1 MFTGIIKNKGKVV
14 SIVKKNKGY
23 EVKIASNLVFSKKNI
38 GTSISINGVCLTL
51 TKYLNKN
58 LFFFIS
64 YSTFQITNF
73 KYLKKNSTVNL
84 EKSLK
89 FGDEIAGHFVQ
100 GHVDTVGRVIFLKK
114 LAKTW
119 TILIKIDSKFSRL
132 LVDKGS
138 ITINGIS
145 LTIVKSLKNQF
156 TLVVIPHTLKLT
168 NILSLKIGDVINV
181 EFDIVIKYLLKINKK
196 NEKKKF

>member
-14 SIVKKNKGY
+14 SIVKKDKGY
-23 EVKIASNLVFSKKNI
+23 EFKIGSNLVFSKKNI

-51 TKYLNKN
+51 TKFSNKN

-100 GHVDTVGRVIFLKK
+100 GHIDTVGKVISLKK
-114 LAKTW
+114 LVKTW
-119 TILIKIDSKFSRL
+119 TILVKVEPKFSRL

-138 ITINGIS
+138 VTIDGIS

-156 TLVVIPHTLKLT
+156 TLVVIPHTLELT
-168 NILSLKIGDVINV
+168 NIISLKTGDVVNV
-181 EFDIVIKYLLKINKK
+181 EFDIVIKYLSKINKK
-196 NEKKKF
+196 K

>member
-23 EVKIASNLVFSKKNI
+23 EVKINSNLVFSKKNI
-38 GTSISINGVCLTL
+38 GTSISINGACLTL
-51 TKYLNKN
+51 TKFLNKN

-100 GHVDTVGRVIFLKK
+100 GHIDTVGKVISLKK

-119 TILIKIDSKFSRL
+119 TFLIKVESKFSHL

-138 ITINGIS
+138 ITIDGIS

-168 NILSLKIGDVINV
+168 NIISLKTGDVVNV
-181 EFDIVIKYLLKINKK
+181 EFDIVIKYLSKINKK
-196 NEKKKF
+196 K

>member
-23 EVKIASNLVFSKKNI
+23 EVKINSNLVFSKKNI

-51 TKYLNKN
+51 IKFLNKN
-58 LFFFIS
+58 LFFFVS

-100 GHVDTVGRVIFLKK
+100 GHIDTVGKVISLKK
-114 LAKTW
+114 LVKTW
-119 TILIKIDSKFSRL
+119 TFLIKVKPKFSHL

-138 ITINGIS
+138 ITIDGIS

-156 TLVVIPHTLKLT
+156 TLVIIPHTLKLT
-168 NILSLKIGDVINV
+168 NVISLKTGDIVNV
-181 EFDIVIKYLLKINKK
+181 EFDIVIKYLSKINKK
-196 NEKKKF
+196 K

>member
-23 EVKIASNLVFSKKNI
+23 EVKINSNLVFSKKNI

-51 TKYLNKN
+51 TKFLNKN

-73 KYLKKNSTVNL
+73 KYLKKNSAVNL

-100 GHVDTVGRVIFLKK
+100 GHIDTIGRVISLKK

-119 TILIKIDSKFSRL
+119 TFLIKVDSKFSHL

-138 ITINGIS
+138 IAIDGIS
-145 LTIVKSLKNQF
+145 LTIVKSFKNQF

-168 NILSLKIGDVINV
+168 NIISLKTGDVVNV
-181 EFDIVIKYLLKINKK
+181 EFDIVIKYLSKINKK
-196 NEKKKF
+196 K

>member
-14 SIVKKNKGY
+14 SILKKNKGY
-23 EVKIASNLVFSKKNI
+23 EVKINSNLVFSKKNI

-51 TKYLNKN
+51 TKFLNKN

-100 GHVDTVGRVIFLKK
+100 GHIDTIGKVISLKK

-119 TILIKIDSKFSRL
+119 TFLIKVDSKFSHL

-138 ITINGIS
+138 ITIDGIS
-145 LTIVKSLKNQF
+145 LTIVKSFKNQF

-168 NILSLKIGDVINV
+168 NIISLKTGDVVNV
-181 EFDIVIKYLLKINKK
+181 EFDIVIKYLSKINKK
-196 NEKKKF
+196 K

>member
-1 MFTGIIKNKGKVV
+1 MFTGIIKNKGKVL
-14 SIVKKNKGY
+14 SIVKKDKGY
-23 EVKIASNLVFSKKNI
+23 EFKISSNLVFSKKNI

-51 TKYLNKN
+51 TKFLNKN

-100 GHVDTVGRVIFLKK
+100 GHIDTVGKVISLKK

-119 TILIKIDSKFSRL
+119 TFLIKVESKFSHL

-138 ITINGIS
+138 ITIDGIS

-168 NILSLKIGDVINV
+168 NIISLKTGDVVNV
-181 EFDIVIKYLLKINKK
+181 EFDIVIKYLSKINKK
-196 NEKKKF
+196 K

>member
-23 EVKIASNLVFSKKNI
+23 EVKINSNLVLSKKNI

-51 TKYLNKN
+51 TKFLNKN

-100 GHVDTVGRVIFLKK
+100 GHIDTVGKVISLKK

-119 TILIKIDSKFSRL
+119 TFLIKVDSKFSHL

-138 ITINGIS
+138 ITIDGIS
-145 LTIVKSLKNQF
+145 LTIVKSFKNQF

-168 NILSLKIGDVINV
+168 NLISLKTGDVVNV
-181 EFDIVIKYLLKINKK
+181 EFDIVIKYLSKINKK
-196 NEKKKF
+196 K

>member
-14 SIVKKNKGY
+14 SIAKKNKGY
-23 EVKIASNLVFSKKNI
+23 EVKINSNLVFSKKNI

-51 TKYLNKN
+51 TKFLNKN

-100 GHVDTVGRVIFLKK
+100 GHIDTVGKVISLKK

-119 TILIKIDSKFSRL
+119 TFLIKVDSKFSHL

-138 ITINGIS
+138 ITIDGIS
-145 LTIVKSLKNQF
+145 LTIVKSFKNQF

-168 NILSLKIGDVINV
+168 NIISLKTGDVVNV
-181 EFDIVIKYLLKINKK
+181 EFDIVIKYLSKINKK
-196 NEKKKF
+196 K

>member
-23 EVKIASNLVFSKKNI
+23 EVKINSNLFFSKKNI

-51 TKYLNKN
+51 TKFLDKN

-100 GHVDTVGRVIFLKK
+100 GHIDTIGKVISLKK

-119 TILIKIDSKFSRL
+119 TFLIKVDSKFSHL

-138 ITINGIS
+138 ITIDGIS
-145 LTIVKSLKNQF
+145 LTIVKSFKNQF

-168 NILSLKIGDVINV
+168 NIISLKTGDVVNV
-181 EFDIVIKYLLKINKK
+181 EFDIVIKYLSKINKK
-196 NEKKKF
+196 K

>member
-14 SIVKKNKGY
+14 FIVKKNKGY
-23 EVKIASNLVFSKKNI
+23 EVKINSNLVFSKKNI

-51 TKYLNKN
+51 TKFLNKN

-100 GHVDTVGRVIFLKK
+100 GHIDTIGKVISLKK

-119 TILIKIDSKFSRL
+119 TFLIKVDSKFSHL

-138 ITINGIS
+138 ITIDGIS
-145 LTIVKSLKNQF
+145 LTIVKSFKNQF

-168 NILSLKIGDVINV
+168 NIISLKTGDVVNV
-181 EFDIVIKYLLKINKK
+181 EFDIVIKYLSKINKK
-196 NEKKKF
+196 K

>member
-14 SIVKKNKGY
+14 SIVKKDKGY
-23 EVKIASNLVFSKKNI
+23 EFKISSNLVFSKKNI

-51 TKYLNKN
+51 AKFLNKN

-100 GHVDTVGRVIFLKK
+100 GHIDTVGKIISLKK

-119 TILIKIDSKFSRL
+119 TFLIKVDSKFSHL

-138 ITINGIS
+138 ITIDGIS

-168 NILSLKIGDVINV
+168 NIISLKTGDVVNV
-181 EFDIVIKYLLKINKK
+181 EFDIVIKYLSKINKK
-196 NEKKKF
+196 K

>member
-23 EVKIASNLVFSKKNI
+23 EVKINSNLVFSKKNI

-51 TKYLNKN
+51 IKFLNKN
-58 LFFFIS
+58 LFFFVS

-100 GHVDTVGRVIFLKK
+100 GHIDTVGKVISLKK

-119 TILIKIDSKFSRL
+119 TFLIKVESKFSHL

-138 ITINGIS
+138 ITIDGIS

-168 NILSLKIGDVINV
+168 NIISLKTGDVVNV
-181 EFDIVIKYLLKINKK
+181 EFDIVIKYLSKINKK
-196 NEKKKF
+196 K

>member
-23 EVKIASNLVFSKKNI
+23 EVKINSNLVFSKKNI

-51 TKYLNKN
+51 TKFLNKN

-73 KYLKKNSTVNL
+73 KYLKKNSAVNL

-100 GHVDTVGRVIFLKK
+100 GHIDTIGKVISLKK

-119 TILIKIDSKFSRL
+119 TFLIKVDSKFSHL

-138 ITINGIS
+138 IAINGIS
-145 LTIVKSLKNQF
+145 LTIVKSFKNQF

-168 NILSLKIGDVINV
+168 NIISLKTGDVVNV
-181 EFDIVIKYLLKINKK
+181 EFDIVIKYLSKINKK
-196 NEKKKF
+196 K

>member
-23 EVKIASNLVFSKKNI
+23 EIKINSNLVFSKKNI

-51 TKYLNKN
+51 TKFLNKN

-73 KYLKKNSTVNL
+73 KYLKKNSAVNL

-100 GHVDTVGRVIFLKK
+100 GHIDTIGKVISLKK

-119 TILIKIDSKFSRL
+119 TFLIKVDSKFSHL

-138 ITINGIS
+138 ITIDGIS
-145 LTIVKSLKNQF
+145 LTIVKSFKNQF

-168 NILSLKIGDVINV
+168 NIISLKTGDVVNV
-181 EFDIVIKYLLKINKK
+181 EFDIVIKYLSKINKK
-196 NEKKKF
+196 K

>member
-23 EVKIASNLVFSKKNI
+23 EVKINSNLVFSKKNI

-51 TKYLNKN
+51 IKFLNKN

-100 GHVDTVGRVIFLKK
+100 GHIDTVGKIISLKK

-119 TILIKIDSKFSRL
+119 TFLIKVESKFSHL

-138 ITINGIS
+138 ITIDGIS

-168 NILSLKIGDVINV
+168 NIISLKTGDVVNV
-181 EFDIVIKYLLKINKK
+181 EFDIVIKYLSKINKK
-196 NEKKKF
+196 K

>member
-23 EVKIASNLVFSKKNI
+23 EVKITSNLVFSKKNI

-73 KYLKKNSTVNL
+73 KYLKKNSSVNL

-100 GHVDTVGRVIFLKK
+100 GHIDTVGKIISLKK

-119 TILIKIDSKFSRL
+119 TFLIKVESKFSHL

-138 ITINGIS
+138 ITIDGIS

-168 NILSLKIGDVINV
+168 NIISLKTGDVVNV
-181 EFDIVIKYLLKINKK
+181 EFDIVIKYLSKINKK
-196 NEKKKF
+196 K

>member
-1 MFTGIIKNKGKVV
+1 MFTGIIKKKGKVV
-14 SIVKKNKGY
+14 SIVKKNRGY
-23 EVKIASNLVFSKKNI
+23 ELKINSNLVFSKKNI

-51 TKYLNKN
+51 TKFLNKN

-73 KYLKKNSTVNL
+73 KYLKKNSSVNL

-100 GHVDTVGRVIFLKK
+100 GHIDTVGKVISLKK
-114 LAKTW
+114 LKKTW
-119 TILIKIDSKFSRL
+119 TILIKVEPKFSRFL
-132 LVDKGS
+132 INKGS
-138 ITINGIS
+138 VTINGIS
-145 LTIVKSLKNQF
+145 LTIVKALKNQF

-168 NILSLKIGDVINV
+168 NIISLKIGDVVNV
-181 EFDIVIKYLLKINKK
+181 EFDIVIKYLSKINNKK
-196 NEKKKF
+196 

>member
-23 EVKIASNLVFSKKNI
+23 EVKINSNLVFSKKNI

-51 TKYLNKN
+51 TKFLNKN

-100 GHVDTVGRVIFLKK
+100 GHIDTIGKVISLKK
-114 LAKTW
+114 LAKE
-119 TILIKIDSKFSRL
+119 ILDQDTRHTANPFFVNNENNPRVFSFFEQD
-132 LVDKGS
+132 VMADE
-138 ITINGIS
+138 NNY
-145 LTIVKSLKNQF
+145 VKCNYQATKMNELYLWLCELGTKSED
-156 TLVVIPHTLKLT
+156 TL
-168 NILSLKIGDVINV
+168 N
-181 EFDIVIKYLLKINKK
+181 
-196 NEKKKF
+196 

>member
-23 EVKIASNLVFSKKNI
+23 EVKINSNLVFSKKNI

-51 TKYLNKN
+51 TKFLNKN

-84 EKSLK
+84 GKSLK

-100 GHVDTVGRVIFLKK
+100 GHIDTIGKVISLKK

-119 TILIKIDSKFSRL
+119 TFLIKVDSKFSHL

-138 ITINGIS
+138 ITIDGIS
-145 LTIVKSLKNQF
+145 LTIVKSFKNQF

-168 NILSLKIGDVINV
+168 NIISLKTGDVVNV
-181 EFDIVIKYLLKINKK
+181 EFDIVIKYLSKINKK
-196 NEKKKF
+196 K

>member
-23 EVKIASNLVFSKKNI
+23 EVKINSNLVFSKKNI
-38 GTSISINGVCLTL
+38 GTSISINGACLTL
-51 TKYLNKN
+51 TKFLNKN

-100 GHVDTVGRVIFLKK
+100 GHIDTVGKIISLKK

-119 TILIKIDSKFSRL
+119 TFLIKVESKFSHL

-138 ITINGIS
+138 ITIDGIS

-168 NILSLKIGDVINV
+168 NIISLKTGDVVNV
-181 EFDIVIKYLLKINKK
+181 EFDIVIKYLSKINKK
-196 NEKKKF
+196 K

>member
-14 SIVKKNKGY
+14 SIIKKDKGY
-23 EVKIASNLVFSKKNI
+23 EFKISSNLVFSKKKI

-51 TKYLNKN
+51 TKFLNKN

-100 GHVDTVGRVIFLKK
+100 GHIDTVGKIISLKK

-119 TILIKIDSKFSRL
+119 TFLIKVESKFSHL

-138 ITINGIS
+138 ITIDGIS

-168 NILSLKIGDVINV
+168 NIISLKTGDVVNV
-181 EFDIVIKYLLKINKK
+181 EFDIVIKYLSKINKK
-196 NEKKKF
+196 K

>member
-23 EVKIASNLVFSKKNI
+23 EVKINSNLVFSKKNI

-51 TKYLNKN
+51 TKFLNKN

-73 KYLKKNSTVNL
+73 KYLKKNSAVNL

-100 GHVDTVGRVIFLKK
+100 GHIDTVGKVISLKK

-119 TILIKIDSKFSRL
+119 TFLIKVDSKFSHL

-138 ITINGIS
+138 ITIDGIS
-145 LTIVKSLKNQF
+145 LTIVKSFKNQF

-168 NILSLKIGDVINV
+168 NIISLKTGDVVNV
-181 EFDIVIKYLLKINKK
+181 EFDIVIKYLSKINKK
-196 NEKKKF
+196 K

>member
-23 EVKIASNLVFSKKNI
+23 EVKINSNLVFSKKNI

-51 TKYLNKN
+51 TKFLNKN

-100 GHVDTVGRVIFLKK
+100 GHIDTVGKVISLKK

-119 TILIKIDSKFSRL
+119 TFLIKVESKFSHL

-138 ITINGIS
+138 ITIDGIS

-168 NILSLKIGDVINV
+168 NIISLKTGDVVNV
-181 EFDIVIKYLLKINKK
+181 EFDIVIKYLSKINKK
-196 NEKKKF
+196 K

>member
-1 MFTGIIKNKGKVV
+1 MFTGIIKNKGKVL
-14 SIVKKNKGY
+14 SIVKKDKGY
-23 EVKIASNLVFSKKNI
+23 EFKISSNLVFSKKNI

-51 TKYLNKN
+51 IKFLNKN

-100 GHVDTVGRVIFLKK
+100 GHIDTVGKVISLKK

-119 TILIKIDSKFSRL
+119 TFLIKVESKFSHL

-138 ITINGIS
+138 ITIDGIS

-168 NILSLKIGDVINV
+168 NIISLKTGDVVNV
-181 EFDIVIKYLLKINKK
+181 EFDIVIKYLSKINKK
-196 NEKKKF
+196 K

>member
-23 EVKIASNLVFSKKNI
+23 EVKINSNLVFSKKNI

-51 TKYLNKN
+51 TKFLSKN

-100 GHVDTVGRVIFLKK
+100 GHIDTIGKVISLKK

-119 TILIKIDSKFSRL
+119 TFLIKVDSKFSHL

-138 ITINGIS
+138 ITIDGIS
-145 LTIVKSLKNQF
+145 LTIVKSFKNQF

-168 NILSLKIGDVINV
+168 NIISLKTGDVVNV
-181 EFDIVIKYLLKINKK
+181 EFDIVIKYLSKINKK
-196 NEKKKF
+196 K

>member
-14 SIVKKNKGY
+14 SIVKKDKGY
-23 EVKIASNLVFSKKNI
+23 EFKISSNLVFSKKNV
-38 GTSISINGVCLTL
+38 GTSISINGACLTL
-51 TKYLNKN
+51 TKFLNKN

-73 KYLKKNSTVNL
+73 QYLKKNSTVNL

-100 GHVDTVGRVIFLKK
+100 GHIDTVGKIISLKK

-119 TILIKIDSKFSRL
+119 TFLIKVAPKFSHL

-138 ITINGIS
+138 ITIDGIS

-168 NILSLKIGDVINV
+168 NIISLKTGSVVNV
-181 EFDIVIKYLLKINKK
+181 EFDIVIKYLSKID
-196 NEKKKF
+196 KKK

>member
-23 EVKIASNLVFSKKNI
+23 EVKINSNLVFSKKNI

-51 TKYLNKN
+51 IKFLNKN

-100 GHVDTVGRVIFLKK
+100 GHIDTVGKVISLKK

-119 TILIKIDSKFSRL
+119 TFLIKVDSKFSHL

-138 ITINGIS
+138 ITIDGIS
-145 LTIVKSLKNQF
+145 LTIVKSFKNQF

-168 NILSLKIGDVINV
+168 NIISLKTGDVVNV
-181 EFDIVIKYLLKINKK
+181 EFDIVIKYLSKINKK
-196 NEKKKF
+196 K

>member
-14 SIVKKNKGY
+14 SIVKKDKGY
-23 EVKIASNLVFSKKNI
+23 EFKISSNLVFSKKNI

-51 TKYLNKN
+51 TKYSNKN

-100 GHVDTVGRVIFLKK
+100 GHIDTVGKVIFLKK
-114 LAKTW
+114 RVKTW
-119 TILIKIDSKFSRL
+119 TFLIKVEPKFSHL

-138 ITINGIS
+138 ITIDGIS

-168 NILSLKIGDVINV
+168 NITSLKTGDVVNV
-181 EFDIVIKYLLKINKK
+181 EFDIVIKYLSKINKK
-196 NEKKKF
+196 K

>member
-14 SIVKKNKGY
+14 SIIKKNKGY
-23 EVKIASNLVFSKKNI
+23 EVKINSNLVFSKKNI

-51 TKYLNKN
+51 TKFLNKN

-100 GHVDTVGRVIFLKK
+100 GHIDTVGKVISLKK

-119 TILIKIDSKFSRL
+119 TFLIKVDSKFSHL

-138 ITINGIS
+138 ITIDGIS
-145 LTIVKSLKNQF
+145 LTIVKSFKNQF

-168 NILSLKIGDVINV
+168 NIISLKTGDVVNV
-181 EFDIVIKYLLKINKK
+181 EFDIVIKYLSKINKK
-196 NEKKKF
+196 K

>member
-23 EVKIASNLVFSKKNI
+23 EVKINSNLVFSKKNI
-38 GTSISINGVCLTL
+38 GTSISINGACLTL
-51 TKYLNKN
+51 TKFLNKN

-73 KYLKKNSTVNL
+73 KYLKKNSAVNL

-100 GHVDTVGRVIFLKK
+100 GHIDTIGKVISLKK

-119 TILIKIDSKFSRL
+119 TFLIKVDSKFSHL

-138 ITINGIS
+138 ITIDGIS
-145 LTIVKSLKNQF
+145 LTIVKSFKNQF

-168 NILSLKIGDVINV
+168 NIISLKTGDVVNV
-181 EFDIVIKYLLKINKK
+181 EFDIVIKYLSKINKK
-196 NEKKKF
+196 K

>member
-23 EVKIASNLVFSKKNI
+23 EVKINSNLVLSKKNI

-51 TKYLNKN
+51 TKFLNKN

-84 EKSLK
+84 EKS
-89 FGDEIAGHFVQ
+89 
-100 GHVDTVGRVIFLKK
+100 
-114 LAKTW
+114 
-119 TILIKIDSKFSRL
+119 
-132 LVDKGS
+132 
-138 ITINGIS
+138 
-145 LTIVKSLKNQF
+145 
-156 TLVVIPHTLKLT
+156 
-168 NILSLKIGDVINV
+168 
-181 EFDIVIKYLLKINKK
+181 
-196 NEKKKF
+196 

>member
-1 MFTGIIKNKGKVV
+1 MFTGIIKNKGKVL
-14 SIVKKNKGY
+14 SIVKKDKGY
-23 EVKIASNLVFSKKNI
+23 EFKISSNLVFSKKNI
-38 GTSISINGVCLTL
+38 GTSISINGACLTL
-51 TKYLNKN
+51 TKFLNKN

-100 GHVDTVGRVIFLKK
+100 GHIDTVGKVISLKK

-119 TILIKIDSKFSRL
+119 TFLIKVESKFSHL

-138 ITINGIS
+138 ITIDGIS

-168 NILSLKIGDVINV
+168 NIISLKTGDVVNV
-181 EFDIVIKYLLKINKK
+181 EFDIVIKYLSKINKK
-196 NEKKKF
+196 K

>member
-23 EVKIASNLVFSKKNI
+23 EVKINSNLVFSKKNI

-51 TKYLNKN
+51 TKFLNKN

-73 KYLKKNSTVNL
+73 KYLKKNFAVNL

-100 GHVDTVGRVIFLKK
+100 GHIDTIGKVISLKK

-119 TILIKIDSKFSRL
+119 TFLIKVDSKFSHL

-138 ITINGIS
+138 ITIDGIS
-145 LTIVKSLKNQF
+145 LTIVKSFKNQF

-168 NILSLKIGDVINV
+168 NIISLKTGDVVNV
-181 EFDIVIKYLLKINKK
+181 EFDIVIKYLSKINKK
-196 NEKKKF
+196 K

>member
-14 SIVKKNKGY
+14 SIVKKDKGY
-23 EVKIASNLVFSKKNI
+23 EFKISSNLVFSKKNI

-51 TKYLNKN
+51 TKFLNKN

-100 GHVDTVGRVIFLKK
+100 GHIDTVGKVISLKK

-119 TILIKIDSKFSRL
+119 TFLIKVEPKFSHL

-138 ITINGIS
+138 ITIDGIS

-168 NILSLKIGDVINV
+168 NIISLKTGDVVNV
-181 EFDIVIKYLLKINKK
+181 EFDIVIKYLSKINKK
-196 NEKKKF
+196 K

>member
-23 EVKIASNLVFSKKNI
+23 EVKITSNLVFSKKNI

-51 TKYLNKN
+51 TKYLKKN

-73 KYLKKNSTVNL
+73 NYLKKNSTVNL

-168 NILSLKIGDVINV
+168 NILSLKIGDVVNV

-196 NEKKKF
+196 K

>member
-1 MFTGIIKNKGKVV
+1 MFTGIIKNKGKVL
-14 SIVKKNKGY
+14 SIVKKDKGY
-23 EVKIASNLVFSKKNI
+23 EFKISSNLVFSKKNI
-38 GTSISINGVCLTL
+38 GTSISINGACLTL
-51 TKYLNKN
+51 TKFLNKN

-100 GHVDTVGRVIFLKK
+100 GHIDTVGKIISLKK

-119 TILIKIDSKFSRL
+119 TFLIKVESKFSHL

-138 ITINGIS
+138 ITIDGIS

-168 NILSLKIGDVINV
+168 NIISLKTGDVVNV
-181 EFDIVIKYLLKINKK
+181 EFDIVIKYLSKINKK
-196 NEKKKF
+196 K